1 MKLQL
6 DSIDIRDIE
15 IGSRTMASDH
25 MLYLDLRE
33 LEELLLKDDRIKSV
47 ELNVVRPGDRVRIV
61 NVVDVI
67 QPRCK
72 TDQRNEDF
80 PGWLGK
86 LAIAGRGRTRSL
98 RGITIVLSNRHSKRL
113 YSGLIDMFGIGAEMS
128 SYGGMRHLLIDPT
141 PLEGTDERD
150 FESAVKIAGLKTA
163 VFLARA
169 AREHPVDHTEFYELD
184 LPTLLAGEKSTLP
197 RIAYYYQLHSPQ
209 HDYQGLP
216 DPIFYGAP
224 VPNLLPTLIHPNEV
238 LDGGIVNSHTIRG
251 MDTYTIQNH
260 AVIKELFERHGKELI
275 FTGVV
280 IGAACLEPI
289 QRQRMSIMAANLVSH
304 VLGADGVILTK
315 VHGGMPHVDLGLVAE
330 ACEDLG
336 VKTTL
341 FAQVWSSSGSL
352 SDYVLFSS
360 NSLDAIVSVGN
371 NLERVQLP
379 QANTIL
385 GGTPETRMY
394 NPDRSQTAGDE
405 AIETEIFLL
414 AGAFDYLG
422 GSKIVAD
429 EY

>member
-1 MKLQL
+1 
-6 DSIDIRDIE
+6 
-15 IGSRTMASDH
+15 
-25 MLYLDLRE
+25 
-33 LEELLLKDDRIKSV
+33 
-47 ELNVVRPGDRVRIV
+47 
-61 NVVDVI
+61 
-67 QPRCK
+67 
-72 TDQRNEDF
+72 
-80 PGWLGK
+80 
-86 LAIAGRGRTRSL
+86 
-98 RGITIVLSNRHSKRL
+98 
-113 YSGLIDMFGIGAEMS
+113 
-128 SYGGMRHLLIDPT
+128 
-141 PLEGTDERD
+141 
-150 FESAVKIAGLKTA
+150 
-163 VFLARA
+163 
-169 AREHPVDHTEFYELD
+169 
-184 LPTLLAGEKSTLP
+184 
-197 RIAYYYQLHSPQ
+197 
-209 HDYQGLP
+209 
-216 DPIFYGAP
+216 
-224 VPNLLPTLIHPNEV
+224 
-238 LDGGIVNSHTIRG
+238 
-251 MDTYTIQNH
+251 
-260 AVIKELFERHGKELI
+260 
-275 FTGVV
+275 
-280 IGAACLEPI
+280 
-289 QRQRMSIMAANLVSH
+289 MSIMAANLVSH

-379 QANTIL
+379 QADTIL